1 MAVTMVGNN
10 GLKKDFQGL
19 STDIKPVDDK
29 IYRVGYG
36 STFYEIDTKKAYLY
50 DTNINPL
57 TTDNWWEV

>member
-19 STDIKPVDDK
+19 STDNKPTDDK

-36 STFYEIDTKKAYLY
+36 STFYEIDTKKVFLY

-57 TTDNWWEV
+57 TNNNWWEV